1 MLRWSSAS
9 AERKAKNTEQD
20 QKLTTQAGQIE
31 ATDRDLSRTK
41 ERLTDTDAKA
51 VAAGQ
56 SAQRANDAATA
67 ADHKADGAQEAA
79 NAAQSSATKVQG
91 NVDTLGHNV
100 DGLMKYKMAGSGVVL
115 FALGQK
121 TLTADAK
128 SAIDDFYKGADGKGR
143 FVIEVQGFTDKT
155 GDRAMNEALS
165 QERAEAVARY
175 LANEHNVPL
184 HNITL
189 LGSGVATGDQ
199 KTREERKQSRK
210 VEVALA
216 GAGSRQRHGQ
226 QLTLSLVRSPG
237 RKGDPVSRSS
247 RTGSTFRPFVLG
259 ERFST
264 ESFRINP
271 APVNPPAAPDSPPLP
286 DPFAEPAPP
295 AS

>member
-1 MLRWSSAS
+1 MKSTLFVTGAIALSTFTTGCVATHKYVAKTIAPVEQRVSGTES
-9 AERKAKNTEQD
+9 KNTEQD

-56 SAQRANDAATA
+56 SAQRANDAAMA
-67 ADHKADGAQEAA
+67 ADHKADGAQQAA
-79 NAAQSSATKVQG
+79 NTAQSSATKVQG

-100 DGLMKYKMAGSGVVL
+100 DGLVKYKMSGSGVVL

-210 VEVALA
+210 VEVRL
-216 GAGSRQRHGQ
+216 
-226 QLTLSLVRSPG
+226 LVPE
-237 RKGDPVSRSS
+237 V
-247 RTGSTFRPFVLG
+247 
-259 ERFST
+259 
-264 ESFRINP
+264 
-271 APVNPPAAPDSPPLP
+271 DSVT
-286 DPFAEPAPP
+286 
-295 AS
+295 ASN

>member
-1 MLRWSSAS
+1 MKSTLYTTGAIALSLFSTGCVATHKYVAKTIAPVEQRVGST
-9 AERKAKNTEQD
+9 EAKNTEQD
-20 QKLTTQAGQIE
+20 QKLTTQSGQIE
-31 ATDRDLSRTK
+31 GLDRDLSRTK
-41 ERLTDTDAKA
+41 ERVTDVDAKA

-56 SAQRANDAATA
+56 SAQKANEAAMAADQKAGGAQQSADAAKGA
-67 ADHKADGAQEAA
+67 AA
-79 NAAQSSATKVQG
+79 KVQG

-100 DGLMKYKMAGSGVVL
+100 DGLVKYKMASNGTVL

-121 TLTADAK
+121 TLNADAK
-128 SAIDDFYKGADGKGR
+128 TALDDFYKNADGKDR

-210 VEVALA
+210 VEL
-216 GAGSRQRHGQ
+216 R
-226 QLTLSLVRSPG
+226 LLVPEVTS
-237 RKGDPVSRSS
+237 V
-247 RTGSTFRPFVLG
+247 T
-259 ERFST
+259 
-264 ESFRINP
+264 
-271 APVNPPAAPDSPPLP
+271 
-286 DPFAEPAPP
+286 
-295 AS
+295 ASN

>member
-1 MLRWSSAS
+1 MKSTLFVTGAIALSTFSTGCVATHKYVAKQIAPVEQRVSGT
-9 AERKAKNTEQD
+9 ETKNTEQD

-56 SAQRANDAATA
+56 SAQRANDAAAA
-67 ADHKADGAQEAA
+67 ADHKADGAQQAA
-79 NAAQSSATKVQG
+79 NTAQSSAMKVQT

-100 DGLMKYKMAGSGVVL
+100 DGLVKYKTATSGVVL

-121 TLTADAK
+121 TLSADAK
-128 SAIDDFYKGADGKGR
+128 SALDDFYKNADGKGR

-155 GDRAMNEALS
+155 GDRGYNEELS
-165 QERAEAVARY
+165 QDRAEAVARY

-189 LGSGVATGDQ
+189 LGSGVANGDQ

-210 VEVALA
+210 VEVRL
-216 GAGSRQRHGQ
+216 
-226 QLTLSLVRSPG
+226 LVPE
-237 RKGDPVSRSS
+237 V
-247 RTGSTFRPFVLG
+247 
-259 ERFST
+259 
-264 ESFRINP
+264 
-271 APVNPPAAPDSPPLP
+271 DSVT
-286 DPFAEPAPP
+286 
-295 AS
+295 ASN

>member
-1 MLRWSSAS
+1 MKSTLFVTGAIALSTFTTGCVATHKYVAKTIAPVEQRVSGTES
-9 AERKAKNTEQD
+9 KNTEQD

-56 SAQRANDAATA
+56 SAQRANDAAMT
-67 ADHKADGAQEAA
+67 ADHKADGAQQAA

-100 DGLMKYKMAGSGVVL
+100 DGLVKYKMAGSGLVL

-121 TLTADAK
+121 DLNADAK
-128 SAIDDFYKGADGKGR
+128 TAIDDFYKGADGKGR

-210 VEVALA
+210 VEVRL
-216 GAGSRQRHGQ
+216 
-226 QLTLSLVRSPG
+226 LVPE
-237 RKGDPVSRSS
+237 V
-247 RTGSTFRPFVLG
+247 
-259 ERFST
+259 
-264 ESFRINP
+264 
-271 APVNPPAAPDSPPLP
+271 DSVT
-286 DPFAEPAPP
+286 
-295 AS
+295 ASN